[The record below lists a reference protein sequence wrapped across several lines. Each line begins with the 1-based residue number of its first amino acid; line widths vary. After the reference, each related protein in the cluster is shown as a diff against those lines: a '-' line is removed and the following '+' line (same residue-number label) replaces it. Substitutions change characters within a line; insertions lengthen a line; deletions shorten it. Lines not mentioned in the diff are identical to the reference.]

1 MGINNNKN
9 PMEGYNAKDR
19 NFQKTADDSNQIGGN
34 TGDNEKEDVQDTAEE
49 VVEDEIDPVLDEE
62 DLEENHLTDE
72 EADKIAWEPSRP
84 QVKQPGKQ

>member
-1 MGINNNKN
+1 MGTNNDKN

-34 TGDNEKEDVQDTAEE
+34 TGDNEKEDVQDTAE
-49 VVEDEIDPVLDEE
+49 DEAGPAPDEE

-72 EADKIAWEPSRP
+72 AADKIEWNPSRP
-84 QVKQPGKQ
+84 PAKQPGKR

>member
-1 MGINNNKN
+1 MSTNSDKN

-34 TGDNEKEDVQDTAEE
+34 TGDTEKEDVQDKA
-49 VVEDEIDPVLDEE
+49 EDEADPVLDKE

-72 EADKIAWEPSRP
+72 EADKIEWEPSRP
-84 QVKQPGKQ
+84 QAKQPGKQ